1 MSQSVL
7 ASETHRGHLQQII
20 SGLSD
25 GVILTDTDQTL
36 LWANEAALAMH
47 GVSHQKALGADAGEY
62 AARFALRY
70 RNNHPLVLEQYPL
83 NRVAEGET
91 FTDVVVEVRQVDDP
105 DSFWVHRL
113 RSLIITDAQGQPELL
128 ALILSDATEWASAE
142 QRFEKTFNANPAPAV
157 ICRLSDLRYVKVN
170 QGFLDMTGYQREQVM
185 GRSVYELDVLEQAE
199 HKELAVQRLGEG
211 ATIPQ
216 MEAELKLPG
225 GGSKLVVVAGQPLD
239 INEDDCMLFT
249 FTDLEPRRQA
259 ESALRE
265 SEERFAKAFRLSPVP
280 TLLCTAH
287 ERRVLDVNE
296 TFTRTTEY
304 DAEALIGKTVD
315 EIQFIDDPEANR
327 RLFAALEKSGNV
339 EGLDIRVRKKGSEP
353 IDCVAS
359 ADAVSIH
366 NAPCYL
372 LVLMDITE
380 RKRSELELVSAIEE
394 VMQDAS
400 WFSQTLIEKL
410 ANVKSI
416 NRPDQTGFNASDLTP
431 RERDVLELICEGL
444 PDKKIAA
451 RLNLALNTIR
461 NHVATV
467 YSKLGVH
474 SRSEAIV
481 WARERGL
488 FTGGS
493 ATRNGK

>member
-1 MSQSVL
+1 
-7 ASETHRGHLQQII
+7 
-20 SGLSD
+20 
-25 GVILTDTDQTL
+25 
-36 LWANEAALAMH
+36 MH

-296 TFTRTTEY
+296 AFTRATEY
-304 DAEALIGKTVD
+304 AAEDLIGKTVG
-315 EIQFIDDPEANR
+315 EIPFIDDPEASR

-339 EGLDIRVRKKGSEP
+339 EGLDIRVRKKGSES

-416 NRPDQTGFNASDLTP
+416 NR
-431 RERDVLELICEGL
+431 
-444 PDKKIAA
+444 
-451 RLNLALNTIR
+451 

-488 FTGGS
+488 FTGGAAS
-493 ATRNGK
+493 RNGK

>member
-1 MSQSVL
+1 MNPSVL

-70 RNNHPLVLEQYPL
+70 RNNHPLALEQYPL
-83 NRVAEGET
+83 SRVADGET

-105 DSFWVHRL
+105 ESFWVHRL

-249 FTDLEPRRQA
+249 FTDLEPRRLA

-280 TLLCTAH
+280 TLVCTAD

-296 TFTRTTEY
+296 AFTRTTEY

-327 RLFAALEKSGNV
+327 RLFAALEKAATS
-339 EGLDIRVRKKGSEP
+339 KGWISR
-353 IDCVAS
+353 C
-359 ADAVSIH
+359 
-366 NAPCYL
+366 
-372 LVLMDITE
+372 E
-380 RKRSELELVSAIEE
+380 RKG
-394 VMQDAS
+394 AS
-400 WFSQTLIEKL
+400 
-410 ANVKSI
+410 
-416 NRPDQTGFNASDLTP
+416 
-431 RERDVLELICEGL
+431 
-444 PDKKIAA
+444 
-451 RLNLALNTIR
+451 
-461 NHVATV
+461 
-467 YSKLGVH
+467 
-474 SRSEAIV
+474 
-481 WARERGL
+481 
-488 FTGGS
+488 
-493 ATRNGK
+493 